1 MPVFV
6 KMLGGMKN
14 VLTKSE
20 SFIREKGISEE
31 VFLTDRLAPDMF
43 PFKRQVQIATDNAK
57 GAAARLSGTEI
68 PKYEDVEMTFAE
80 LHARIDK
87 TLAYL
92 ATVSEESFAGAEER
106 KISLP
111 YYPGKYMTG
120 TEYALEHAVP
130 NFLFHVTIGYAIA
143 RKQGVPLAKSDY
155 INGLPLKDL
164 G

>member
-1 MPVFV
+1 
-6 KMLGGMKN
+6 MKTRRRPSPNSKPADEPTAAN
-14 VLTKSE
+14 VA
-20 SFIREKGISEE
+20 
-31 VFLTDRLAPDMF
+31 D
-43 PFKRQVQIATDNAK
+43 
-57 GAAARLSGTEI
+57 
-68 PKYEDVEMTFAE
+68 
-80 LHARIDK
+80 
-87 TLAYL
+87 L